1 MPPSQ
6 TLMLTPLSFG
16 GGSVRESLMQAVPAR
31 LLDRLPLPICR
42 WDLSQPL
49 PLTTD
54 PDTLLVELQTQA
66 RLGYLNAAGGRLA
79 GAAMAGSLIGTRL
92 GALTIGS
99 PRPESLLVRRF
110 LAGGGNLAGSTIRI
124 RTAMGDERIYRAHWE
139 GVTDGGQLRAIWV
152 LLEPEAEPAAVPARP
167 RLPMAEAP
175 SGPAGEFPEF
185 VGSSAAMQ
193 AVLRKIAQV
202 ASTDSTVLIRGET
215 GTGKELIARAIHE
228 RSGRRARPLV
238 ALNCGA
244 IAPGLVESELFGHEK
259 GAFTGAIARKIG
271 RFEQADG
278 GTLFLDEIGDLP
290 PDLQVKLLRVLQEGE
305 VVRVGATQP
314 VRVNVRVVAATHRD
328 LAAMVQR
335 GQFRQDL
342 YYRLNV
348 FPVAVPALRDRAEDI
363 PDLVRHFTTLY
374 AERQGKR
381 IETVPPA
388 LLERLSRFPWPGN
401 IRELANVIERSVIV
415 TTGAALQ
422 LAEWATG
429 QTSPVAP
436 ASGAVAPQA
445 MMEVERDHI
454 RRTLEAAGWKVS
466 GAGGAAERLG
476 LKPTTLEARMKKL
489 GVTRPA

>member
-1 MPPSQ
+1 
-6 TLMLTPLSFG
+6 
-16 GGSVRESLMQAVPAR
+16 
-31 LLDRLPLPICR
+31 
-42 WDLSQPL
+42 
-49 PLTTD
+49 
-54 PDTLLVELQTQA
+54 
-66 RLGYLNAAGGRLA
+66 
-79 GAAMAGSLIGTRL
+79 
-92 GALTIGS
+92 
-99 PRPESLLVRRF
+99 
-110 LAGGGNLAGSTIRI
+110 
-124 RTAMGDERIYRAHWE
+124 
-139 GVTDGGQLRAIWV
+139 
-152 LLEPEAEPAAVPARP
+152 
-167 RLPMAEAP
+167 
-175 SGPAGEFPEF
+175 
-185 VGSSAAMQ
+185 
-193 AVLRKIAQV
+193 LRKIAQV
-202 ASTDSTVLIRGET
+202 AATDSTVLIRGET

-305 VVRVGATQP
+305 VVRVGAGQP

-363 PDLVRHFTTLY
+363 PDLVRHFTALY
-374 AERQGKR
+374 AARQGKR

-415 TTGAALQ
+415 TTGPALQ

-429 QTSPVAP
+429 QTTPVAP
-436 ASGAVAPQA
+436 AAAAVAPQA
-445 MMEVERDHI
+445 WMEVEREHI